1 MFGKFRSSLRRPRHS
16 HAAIAL
22 LVAVTSISLAASAQ
36 ATGTLYG
43 PEGVSPDTIKQ
54 GVLGSCYFH
63 ASIAALAKIAPDTL
77 RNAISSNPGGGYRVR
92 FVGGPEEVVMPEDLA
107 YGRAHS
113 FDRSDGD
120 WVLVLMRGYAQRQVR
135 HSLAVSIQQS
145 TMIPSYAKPIAL
157 SWVDSSGMLLLA
169 YDRAIRSVVNQE
181 GIMNKTTFRQALAAE
196 LSSLGIPAAEAGM
209 LSGFLEEKGFFDALV
224 TAVSQNGE
232 VFGAYKSIGQG
243 GIPVRVIEAFQG
255 SARAG
260 LVAEREPLMQQLQ
273 RLRSGRIA
281 MVAGTYGDAPSSDYE
296 RTDWWVGSH
305 AYTVMDYDDSTQT
318 VSLRNPWGR
327 RPEPNGSFTLP
338 LSVFLTAYESYSYT
352 E

>member
-1 MFGKFRSSLRRPRHS
+1 MFGISNTPVRSR
-16 HAAIAL
+16 AAIAL
-22 LVAVTSISLAASAQ
+22 LAAVTSMAQ
-36 ATGTLYG
+36 AATAQDPGTLYG
-43 PEGVSPDTIKQ
+43 PEGVSPDAIKQ

-77 RNAISSNPGGGYRVR
+77 RNAISSNSEGGYRVR
-92 FVGGPEEVVMPEDLA
+92 FVEGPEEVVLPADLA

-135 HSLAVSIQQS
+135 HSLATSIQQS

-157 SWVDSSGMLLLA
+157 SWINSSGMLLVA

-181 GIMNKTTFRQALAAE
+181 GIMNKTTFRQALATQ
-196 LSSLGIPAAEAGM
+196 LSTLGIPTAEAGM
-209 LSGFLEEKGFFDALV
+209 LSGFLEEKGFFDSLV

-232 VFGAYKSIGQG
+232 VFGAYKSVGQG

-260 LVAEREPLMQQLQ
+260 LVADQPPLMQQLR
-273 RLRSGRIA
+273 RLRGGRVA
-281 MVAGTYGDAPSSDYE
+281 LVAGTRGSAPSADYE
-296 RTDWWVGSH
+296 RTDWWVPGH
-305 AYTVMDYDDSTQT
+305 AYTVMDYDDETQT

-327 RPEPNGSFTLP
+327 RPEPNGNFTLP
-338 LSVFLTAYESYSYT
+338 LGVFLAAYESYSYT